1 MQYDSLFHSHGFFVK
16 LELQCHIFSREIKI
30 KTFLLQGGGD
40 DNKVSEMEAKLQQMQ
55 EEMRKMQEQLSEAK
69 NSQQNKKTLEEIDVF
84 QASTSRS
91 VSNAPRSPVKSNPF
105 AEADKPRKI
114 TQFHPETPVYGPSL
128 SKKSTR
134 VLSKEET
141 VKLNLEVFYHF

>member
-1 MQYDSLFHSHGFFVK
+1 
-16 LELQCHIFSREIKI
+16 
-30 KTFLLQGGGD
+30 
-40 DNKVSEMEAKLQQMQ
+40 MEAKLQQMQ
-55 EEMRKMQEQLSEAK
+55 EEMRKMQEQLLAAK
-69 NSQQNKKTLEEIDVF
+69 HSQQLPVKPEVQTKNKTLEEIDVF

-91 VSNAPRSPVKSNPF
+91 VANAPRSPVKSNPF

-114 TQFHPETPVYGPSL
+114 AQFHPETPVYGPSL

-141 VKLNLEVFYHF
+141 VKLNLELKQQKKNREMIAIARRDLADSSDDDMVRHYL